1 MIVVVCGQESRRVGI
16 DEDEGNYG
24 LAGCWSW
31 RDEERG
37 LVISPSDVGVGGRL
51 EGNVG

>member
-1 MIVVVCGQESRRVGI
+1 MAEIKVMIVVVCGQESRQVGI

-31 RDEERG
+31 RAEG
-37 LVISPSDVGVGGRL
+37 GGR
-51 EGNVG
+51 ED